1 MNKSV
6 THHVYSPVAARTVLV
21 SVAVTLKA
29 WLTMP
34 FNASL
39 INTLNAALFMG
50 LIFGCCQAPIA
61 ALKTAHKVYQ

>member
-1 MNKSV
+1 V
-6 THHVYSPVAARTVLV
+6 RTVLV

-50 LIFGCCQAPIA
+50 LIFGCCHAPIA